1 MITSMA
7 TVLRIGT
14 RRSPLALWQAGH
26 VAGLLQEMHPEIRI
40 ELVKIMTQGDKI
52 LDVPLA
58 AAGGKGLF
66 LKELEQALLDKQID
80 LAVHS
85 MKDVPVHFPEGLH
98 IPAVL
103 MREDPRDAF
112 VSNHYET
119 LQDLPQGAVIG
130 TCSLRRQSLLRGW
143 RSDLMIKDLRGNVN
157 TRLRKLDDGEFD
169 AIILAVAGLKRLGF
183 DERIRQAID
192 KDLLLPAVGQG
203 IVGVECRISDQKT
216 NNLLKPLHHL
226 NSARCLAAERAANA
240 ALDGGCQV
248 PLAVHAEQQGRKLL
262 LQGFVGRP
270 DGSRLLRAR
279 VNADIDNAAAAGEQ
293 IAADL
298 LQQGAKQILDEV
310 YQQH

>member
-1 MITSMA
+1 MA

-14 RRSPLALWQAGH
+14 RRSPLALWQAEH
-26 VAGLLQEMHPEIRI
+26 VSGLLQKAHPRLRV

-66 LKELEQALLDKQID
+66 LKELEQALLDKRID

-85 MKDVPVHFPEGLH
+85 MKDVPVCFPGGLH

-103 MREDPRDAF
+103 PREDPRDAF
-112 VSNHYET
+112 VSSRYAT
-119 LQDLPQGAVIG
+119 LEALPQGAVIG

-143 RSDLMIKDLRGNVN
+143 RNDLVLKDLRGNVN

-183 DERIRQAID
+183 ERRIRQAVD
-192 KDLLLPAVGQG
+192 KGRLVPAVGQG
-203 IVGVECRISDQKT
+203 IVGIECRIADQRI
-216 NNLLKPLHHL
+216 NRLLEPLHDL
-226 NSARCLAAERAANA
+226 ESACCLAAERAANA

-248 PLAVHAEQQGRKLL
+248 PLAVHAQQQGQLL
-262 LQGFVGRP
+262 DLTGFVGRP
-270 DGSRLLRAR
+270 DGSKLLWAQASAHIENP
-279 VNADIDNAAAAGEQ
+279 VAGGEQ
-293 IAADL
+293 IAEAL
-298 LQQGAKQILDEV
+298 LCQGARQILDKV
-310 YQQH
+310 YQHH

>member
-1 MITSMA
+1 MS

-14 RRSPLALWQAGH
+14 RRSPLALWQAEH
-26 VAGLLQEMHPEIRI
+26 VAGLLQEVHPGIQV

-66 LKELEQALLDKQID
+66 LKELEQALLDERVD

-98 IPAVL
+98 IPTVL
-103 MREDPRDAF
+103 VREDPRDAF
-112 VSNHYET
+112 VSNHYKA
-119 LQDLPQGAVIG
+119 LHDLPQGAVVG
-130 TCSLRRQSLLRGW
+130 TCSLRRQSLLRAW
-143 RSDLMIKDLRGNVN
+143 RSDLVIKDLRGNVN
-157 TRLRKLDDGEFD
+157 TRLRKLDEGEFD

-183 DERIRQAID
+183 DDRIRQAID
-192 KDLLLPAVGQG
+192 ETLLLPAVGQG
-203 IVGVECRISDQKT
+203 IVGIECRTADLKI
-216 NNLLKPLHHL
+216 NELLQPLHNL
-226 NSARCLAAERAANA
+226 ESARCLRAERAANA

-248 PLAVHAEQQGRKLL
+248 PLAVHAVLQDEFLL
-262 LQGFVGRP
+262 LEGFVGRP
-270 DGSRLLRAR
+270 DGTKILRASAR
-279 VNADIDNAAAAGEQ
+279 VNCDTAVAGGRQ

-298 LQQGAKQILDEV
+298 LQQGARQILDEV